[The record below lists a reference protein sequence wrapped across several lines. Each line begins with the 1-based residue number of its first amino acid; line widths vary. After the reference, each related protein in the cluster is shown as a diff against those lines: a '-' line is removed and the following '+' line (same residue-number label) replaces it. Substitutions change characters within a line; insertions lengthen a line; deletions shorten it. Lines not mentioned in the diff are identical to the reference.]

1 MDKCP
6 KSNHQRKRASRA
18 CDRCRS
24 QRSKCDG
31 ARPSCTSCQKSGQ
44 ACMYNSYVKKRGL
57 PEGYVRG
64 LEKLF
69 ALSVCNIEGFEDK
82 VLRMLESSA
91 RSKTSRLFGELKEL
105 LHISDVLPTSAKGK
119 GTQNFLDN
127 AENQQ
132 SFKVVTDS
140 AASNADIIG
149 VIVAS
154 SSLVNPKARVS
165 QVSNCLN
172 NGIYTTR
179 LPPQVSQ
186 MLETYFAVAHPW
198 FPIVTKHNILRLSCL
213 HANDFIPQVAA
224 SPGSGDHA
232 VLWAILSYT
241 VTHSLASARV
251 RGAGALSFAREY
263 YAVSRNLI
271 PSENEH
277 YELSHVQALLLL
289 TLVNMGLEDWT
300 AARLLIDQAA
310 RMAIAMGLG
319 TPSGTSH
326 SIGPGQEMTVFLACF
341 VIDSLLSF
349 RLSHLPSMHPIDLAV
364 IDLLEDEEPED
375 WGFCKD
381 GVLPLQ
387 HLLASRCFN
396 RLVELAQILNK
407 ISRNVWTGSQ
417 PANLAHNFLVD
428 LKGLKE
434 CLPRECTS
442 NEAES
447 SHSAQRMAL
456 LPYESYFCLTHI
468 ATLLW
473 LYLRL
478 IPGEQGLHP
487 LQRPAVDGAL
497 RLLAQSLSI
506 ISQQSEDFPFWDFPP
521 LLEVVLRTI
530 VEQSLML
537 RHAIE
542 PSDISFFGWWF
553 DELRQKILTIS
564 PTWPAYS
571 SLAYA
576 MERWQ
581 QSQGHN

>member
-1 MDKCP
+1 M
-6 KSNHQRKRASRA
+6 
-18 CDRCRS
+18 
-24 QRSKCDG
+24 
-31 ARPSCTSCQKSGQ
+31 
-44 ACMYNSYVKKRGL
+44 KKRGL

-69 ALSVCNIEGFEDK
+69 ALSVCNIEGFEDI
-82 VLRMLESSA
+82 VLGMLESSA
-91 RSKTSRLFGELKEL
+91 RPVWFNGTASEWLSASWKTSRLFGELEKL
-105 LHISDVLPTSAKGK
+105 LHISDVLPTSAKDK
-119 GTQNFLDN
+119 GTPNFLDN
-127 AENQQ
+127 AENQG
-132 SFKVVTDS
+132 SFGVVTDS
-140 AASNADIIG
+140 AASNADTIG
-149 VIVAS
+149 VIAAS
-154 SSLVNPKARVS
+154 SSLVNPEARVS
-165 QVSNCLN
+165 QVPDCLN
-172 NGIYTTR
+172 NGQIFSSIYTTR
-179 LPPQVSQ
+179 LPPQLFQ

-198 FPIVTKHNILRLSCL
+198 FPIVAKHNILRLSCL
-213 HANDFIPQVAA
+213 HAHDFVPQVAA
-224 SPGSGDHA
+224 SPESGDHA

-241 VTHSLASARV
+241 VTHSLASVRV
-251 RGAGALSFAREY
+251 RGAGALSLAKEY

-271 PSENEH
+271 PSENEN

-300 AARLLIDQAA
+300 AARLLGDQAA
-310 RMAIAMGLG
+310 RMVLAMGLG
-319 TPSGTSH
+319 TSSSTSD

-364 IDLLEDEEPED
+364 IDLLEDDESEN

-387 HLLASRCFN
+387 PLLATRCFN
-396 RLVELAQILNK
+396 RLVELAQVLNK

-417 PANLAHNFLVD
+417 AANLAHKFLVD
-428 LKGLKE
+428 LKGWNE
-434 CLPRECTS
+434 CIPRECNT
-442 NEAES
+442 NEAEG

-506 ISQQSEDFPFWDFPP
+506 VSQQSEDFPLWDFPP

-542 PSDISFFGWWF
+542 PSDINFLGWWF

-581 QSQGHN
+581 QSE